1 MSYHIDFC
9 HNIIEILIYE
19 TCLYFSTPPIS
30 SLYISLS
37 LTQTNFSGYFLFSTE
52 DFTIQNVSNCTYLI
66 CNWNNNKTT
75 NSLNLQNQ
83 NSTKTNPSIQISEL
97 TEIINLPKEIPT
109 PELTYKIYE
118 INKTNFNNSDIQ
130 NTTIEFKVN
139 KTWITANNITTI
151 YLARY
156 ENEWNKL
163 KTELI
168 NSTTN
173 YNYYKS
179 YTNSLSYFAIIGEKE
194 ELITPTNKTSQ
205 TIKNQT
211 NQTQPIE
218 PINQSIIGEIKPE
231 INQTSPAP
239 LIPEQLVYPAIGLII
254 IGIISGLIYFRK
266 SQIAELLTKLK
277 PTDNLN
283 KRVEKI
289 EQKIYEMKLKG
300 EDTTEIENELE
311 LIKKDL
317 KIGLKSIAKIRLE
330 KVERKLKI

>member
-1 MSYHIDFC
+1 MQGSGINWYL
-9 HNIIEILIYE
+9 NK
-19 TCLYFSTPPIS
+19 T
-30 SLYISLS
+30 S
-37 LTQTNFSGYFLFSTE
+37 LTNGNYT
-52 DFTIQNVSNCTYLI
+52 
-66 CNWNNNKTT
+66 
-75 NSLNLQNQ
+75 
-83 NSTKTNPSIQISEL
+83 
-97 TEIINLPKEIPT
+97 
-109 PELTYKIYE
+109 
-118 INKTNFNNSDIQ
+118 
-130 NTTIEFKVN
+130 FKVYAN
-139 KTWITANNITTI
+139 DTANN
-151 YLARY
+151 
-156 ENEWNKL
+156 W
-163 KTELI
+163 
-168 NSTTN
+168 NSTEQRWVYINFTN
-173 YNYYKS
+173 QTQS
-179 YTNSLSYFAIIGEKE
+179 YCGDGTCNNGETCSSCSQDCGTCPSGGSGSSGGGAIPVTNETNQTE
-194 ELITPTNKTSQ
+194 ENQTPTQPITPTTPTNKTSQ

-330 KVERKLKI
+330 KVERKLKIKY